1 MKILLLILDFIFY
14 SIIYF
19 SMKLGLESIGIT
31 GLLNWIIIIVSII
44 TYDLI
49 NYYLEIRWENE
60 SKNNTL
66 YL

>member
-1 MKILLLILDFIFY
+1 
-14 SIIYF
+14 
-19 SMKLGLESIGIT
+19 MKLGLESIGIT

-60 SKNNTL
+60 
-66 YL
+66 Y

>member
-31 GLLNWIIIIVSII
+31 GLLNWIIIIISII

-60 SKNNTL
+60 NKNNTL

>member
-49 NYYLEIRWENE
+49 NYYFEIRWENE
-60 SKNNTL
+60 
-66 YL
+66 Y

>member
-49 NYYLEIRWENE
+49 NYYLGIRWENE
-60 SKNNTL
+60 NKNNTL
-66 YL
+66 HL

>member
-19 SMKLGLESIGIT
+19 LMKLGLESIGIT

-49 NYYLEIRWENE
+49 NYYLEIRRENE
-60 SKNNTL
+60 
-66 YL
+66 Y

>member
-31 GLLNWIIIIVSII
+31 GLLNWIIIIVYINI
-44 TYDLI
+44 YNLI

-60 SKNNTL
+60 
-66 YL
+66 Y

>member
-49 NYYLEIRWENE
+49 NYYLEIRLENE
-60 SKNNTL
+60 
-66 YL
+66 Y

>member
-60 SKNNTL
+60 QRNIF
-66 YL
+66 